1 MSPAELC
8 ELLSEVGRSK
18 KKAVPWANGQ
28 FGFGVHAF
36 RAFARQA
43 TFISR
48 KKGYPEAQLTIDR
61 TFDENKEVACETT
74 DNKQF
79 DRPGTR
85 VTISRF
91 DSQVFRKSVFMKQLV
106 SEIQHHFDDVLRSGF
121 ISIQV
126 SEDRAKPYDCQHF
139 DFDNLPGTPLKK
151 SIPFSVGSEKKKITI
166 DMKVLDRV
174 MDNRLPVLTNKQRR
188 IQTIADLKS
197 YKNFVRSRGENPVV
211 WSNPFVVGFIEIHDL
226 CSPNLTRD
234 DLKDS
239 PAREALYEQLLP
251 VQKELQ
257 TLVDQIMNS
266 KVHESYKKL
275 GTVMS
280 ECLSRILRTFRLQF
294 EQAMPTGQPGDFEKK
309 MVEESGDVPFGGQEP
324 GGGGPGPDERGTG
337 GSPSDKGRS
346 GVGEG
351 TTGGGRGDKQ
361 RGAAPGSSADQ
372 VAQSSGPRIE
382 FQNHAGEDRII
393 DLGNSLI
400 VNTQHP
406 DFIHRNA
413 STTGKIRLDARLLNY
428 VSLIIA
434 PPCVHRLFEK
444 RGKVATALEVGSN
457 IVDLSTRLEGELI
470 NTVLGSEI
478 ESSLS

>member
-1 MSPAELC
+1 
-8 ELLSEVGRSK
+8 
-18 KKAVPWANGQ
+18 
-28 FGFGVHAF
+28 
-36 RAFARQA
+36 
-43 TFISR
+43 
-48 KKGYPEAQLTIDR
+48 
-61 TFDENKEVACETT
+61 
-74 DNKQF
+74 
-79 DRPGTR
+79 
-85 VTISRF
+85 
-91 DSQVFRKSVFMKQLV
+91 
-106 SEIQHHFDDVLRSGF
+106 
-121 ISIQV
+121 
-126 SEDRAKPYDCQHF
+126 
-139 DFDNLPGTPLKK
+139 LKK